1 MSIGAA
7 EPRTRRMSAPERR
20 ALVLAAATR
29 AFAKGGYSG
38 TSTDAVAKEAGVSQ
52 PYVVRMFGTK
62 ADLFHAVF
70 TRALDEIV
78 RTFNDKLDTV
88 TIDPSNPQFWAEL
101 GSAYGEL
108 VLDRDLL
115 LVMLHGFATSTD
127 DVAAVSSERHVR
139 HLHLAARA
147 HRLHTRASAFVHR
160 ERDADQQ
167 SARND
172 GARTRRRR
180 SSPRRALGQRL
191 QRLDCDHAH
200 RRRILERNRHRFLT
214 GHWEKLHTCD

>member
-127 DVAAVSSERHVR
+127 DVAAVSRTAMSGIYT
-139 HLHLAARA
+139 LL
-147 HRLHTRASAFVHR
+147 R
-160 ERDADQQ
+160 ERTGCTPEQ
-167 SARND
+167 ARSFIANGMLINNLLAMMAPEHAEED
-172 GARTRRRR
+172 
-180 SSPRRALGQRL
+180 PALGEL
-191 QRLDCDHAH
+191 WGSVFSDSAA
-200 RRRILERNRHRFLT
+200 ITLT
-214 GHWEKLHTCD
+214 GDESLHETDTVS

>member
-1 MSIGAA
+1 
-7 EPRTRRMSAPERR
+7 MSAPERR

-78 RTFNDKLDTV
+78 RTFSDKLDTV
-88 TIDPSNPQFWAEL
+88 TIEPDNPQFWAEL
-101 GSAYGEL
+101 GSAYSEL

-127 DVAAVSSERHVR
+127 DVAAVSR
-139 HLHLAARA
+139 AAMSGIYS
-147 HRLHTRASAFVHR
+147 LIR
-160 ERDADQQ
+160 ERTGCTPEQARLFIANGMLINNLLAMMAPEHLDEDPALAELWGSVFGGADAE
-167 SARND
+167 AETAGD
-172 GARTRRRR
+172 GAENNT
-180 SSPRRALGQRL
+180 
-191 QRLDCDHAH
+191 
-200 RRRILERNRHRFLT
+200 
-214 GHWEKLHTCD
+214 

>member
-1 MSIGAA
+1 M
-7 EPRTRRMSAPERR
+7 
-20 ALVLAAATR
+20 
-29 AFAKGGYSG
+29 
-38 TSTDAVAKEAGVSQ
+38 AKEAGVSQ

-127 DVAAVSSERHVR
+127 DVAAVSRNAMSGIYT
-139 HLHLAARA
+139 LL
-147 HRLHTRASAFVHR
+147 R
-160 ERDADQQ
+160 ERTGCTPEQ
-167 SARND
+167 ARLFIANGMLINNLLAMMAPEHAEED
-172 GARTRRRR
+172 
-180 SSPRRALGQRL
+180 PALGEL
-191 QRLDCDHAH
+191 WGSVFSDSTA
-200 RRRILERNRHRFLT
+200 ITLT
-214 GHWEKLHTCD
+214 GDESSSETDTVS